1 MHLLKIEGFLL
12 KVIKI
17 GIFVTLLTPLILGP
31 FGINFVEYPKAIFFR
46 SLIEIIFFFYL
57 SLIIFNKNY
66 LPKKS
71 IIFASLL
78 LFYVVMFFASIFGIN
93 FFRSFFGDMPR
104 GEGFILHLHLL
115 AFFIITTGVFKD
127 KNDWFSVFKTSIL
140 ISGISS
146 IAALLQQMQIAKFF
160 TMYGDGTR
168 VSGTLSNPD
177 LFACYM
183 SLAIFITFF
192 ILALEK
198 NSKLKIL
205 WLFLIV
211 LNTYTLFF
219 SGTRGSWLGFIC
231 GILTLIFFNFSSL
244 DHKKRNIIYLGILS
258 IIGFI
263 IFVNLNTHWIG
274 NIPGGEVIERISQT
288 GLSGRTEIWGPSL
301 IAIKERPIL
310 GWGFESFAFVSDKY
324 MTNFGGGVYFD
335 RAHNKVV
342 EILVYGGIVGLIAYL
357 LIFISILYLIF
368 RYSKVLDGYNNKNKI
383 IYSSILVG
391 FFVTYFVQN
400 IFAFDNIGTYILF
413 FLVVGFINNNFLE
426 SNIEKDSYVF
436 KIKMPVKI
444 AIISGI
450 FLLTFFVFYE
460 VNLKPT
466 IAAMCFSSNIMY
478 ENADIQRA
486 LDGYKKGVSMNTV
499 YDNDLRITFV
509 NRSLYIL
516 NSGATDN
523 VKKNIYN
530 DLLEI
535 KPLIYKAINDNDK
548 QVNHLYQFLARI
560 SEQGYILYKNP
571 NDLNDMEQIL
581 QKAMLFNSN
590 VANFHQLMGG
600 LRIFQNNYEEGE
612 KYIKEGCVL
621 DRCNDVTLYKKMG
634 STYLRKGDINFA
646 LKNFEKVI
654 EINYEEKKK
663 DQESASVSLANAK
676 FIDYVAQV
684 YCTLKDFQNC
694 KRIYNKGSETYPE
707 YSNFFYQRFEKIG
720 PK

>member
-1 MHLLKIEGFLL
+1 MHLPKIEDFLL

-71 IIFASLL
+71 IIFVSLL

-104 GEGFILHLHLL
+104 GEGLIMHLHLL
-115 AFFIITTGVFKD
+115 AFFIIITGIFKD
-127 KNDWFSVFKTSIL
+127 KKDWFLVFKASIFVSAL
-140 ISGISS
+140 SS
-146 IAALLQQMQIAKFF
+146 MVALLQQMQIAKFF

-192 ILALEK
+192 ILAVEK

-219 SGTRGSWLGFIC
+219 SGTRGSWLGFIF
-231 GILTLIFFNFSSL
+231 GILTLIFFNFSNL
-244 DHKKRNIIYLGILS
+244 DHKKRNVIFIGILAT
-258 IIGFI
+258 IGFV
-263 IFVNLNTHWIG
+263 IFVNYNSHWIG
-274 NIPGGEVIERISQT
+274 NIPGGEVIGRLAQT
-288 GLSGRTEIWGPSL
+288 DLSGRTDIWGPV
-301 IAIKERPIL
+301 IVAIKERPIL

-335 RAHNKVV
+335 RAHNKVL
-342 EILVYGGIVGLIAYL
+342 EILVYGGIIGFIAYL
-357 LIFISILYLIF
+357 LIFISIFYLIF
-368 RYSKVLDGYNNKNKI
+368 KYAKVWDGYNGRPKI
-383 IYSSILVG
+383 IYASILVG
-391 FFVTYFVQN
+391 FFVTYFIQN
-400 IFAFDNIGTYILF
+400 IFAFDNIGTYMFF
-413 FLVVGFINNNFLE
+413 FLVAGFINNNFLE
-426 SNIEKDSYVF
+426 SDVENSHDVYNF
-436 KIKMPVKI
+436 KLPTKI
-444 AIISGI
+444 IIISFI
-450 FLLTFFVFYE
+450 FLLTAFVLYE

-478 ENADIQRA
+478 ENADVQRA
-486 LDGYKKGVSMNTV
+486 LNGYKNGISMNTV
-499 YDNDLRITFV
+499 YDNDLRATFID
-509 NRSLYIL
+509 RSLYIL

-560 SEQGYILYKNP
+560 SEHGYIIYKNP
-571 NDLNDMEQIL
+571 SDLNDMEQIL
-581 QKAMLFNSN
+581 QKAMLFNPN
-590 VANFHQLMGG
+590 AANFHQLMGE

-663 DQESASVSLANAK
+663 NPESINVALANAK
-676 FIDYVAQV
+676 FIDYVARV
-684 YCTLKDFQNC
+684 YCTLKDLQNC
-694 KRIYNKGSETYPE
+694 KRIYNKGLEIYPE
-707 YSNFFYQRFEKIG
+707 YSNFFHQRFEAVI